1 MAIMTNRKITYRNFS
16 ETAFWS
22 KLRHYAWAAGRQVIE
37 YALQLYYA
45 LMDTDTPRWAKAV
58 IGGALVYFVVP
69 VDLIPDFIPGGYVD
83 DFGALAS
90 AMAAVFK
97 SIKPE
102 HAAKARAKVCELF
115 KGEEPKNDPSRYRH

>member
-1 MAIMTNRKITYRNFS
+1 MAIVTHRNFS

-22 KLRHYAWAAGRQVIE
+22 KLRQYAWVAGRQVIE

-45 LMDTDTPRWAKAV
+45 LMDRDTPRWAKAV

-69 VDLIPDFIPGGYVD
+69 VDLIPDFIPGGYAD
-83 DFGALAS
+83 DLGALAS
-90 AMAAVFK
+90 AMAAVIK

-102 HAAKARAKVCELF
+102 HAAKAKAKASELF
-115 KGEEPKNDPSRYRH
+115 RGEEAKNDSSRYRH

>member
-1 MAIMTNRKITYRNFS
+1 MAIMTNRKITDRNFS

-22 KLRHYAWAAGRQVIE
+22 KLRHYARVAGRQVIE

-45 LMDTDTPRWAKAV
+45 LVDRDTPRWAKAV
-58 IGGALVYFVVP
+58 IAGALVYFVVP
-69 VDLIPDFIPGGYVD
+69 VDLIPDFIPGGYAD

-90 AMAAVFK
+90 AMAAVIK

-102 HAAKARAKVCELF
+102 HVAKARAKAGELF
-115 KGEEPKNDPSRYRH
+115 QDEISSKNRTIN